1 MHREF
6 GEQAVHDD
14 EYVLRILAQEPSLY
28 IHAFRFWPVDA
39 MPQTFFFFLLL
50 LLLVLF
56 FIFYVVAFLFSM
68 FRPNIDRHY
77 SYGKIEASA
86 KCIYITLIICMI
98 YLYFIAF
105 STLFVD
111 ST

>member
-39 MPQTFFFFLLL
+39 MPQTFFFFVVVVVVVVFYFLCSCFS
-50 LLLVLF
+50 LF
-56 FIFYVVAFLFSM
+56 HV
-68 FRPNIDRHY
+68 
-77 SYGKIEASA
+77 
-86 KCIYITLIICMI
+86 
-98 YLYFIAF
+98 
-105 STLFVD
+105 STQY
-111 ST
+111 